1 MRDEAEYFSNQSNS
15 AKTTR
20 VEVASNTE
28 IAIGQVRL
36 DTNSFYMKCSYT
48 ETLFN

>member
-1 MRDEAEYFSNQSNS
+1 MSDS

-28 IAIGQVRL
+28 IAIGSKSRL
-36 DTNSFYMKCSYT
+36 RHKAVFKHRMLVILK
-48 ETLFN
+48 TLFIDLNIT